1 MRTFWH
7 VIEAWAALCVLFV
20 LFRAWAGGMFETG
33 LEGWLLPFTKAR
45 KE

>member
-1 MRTFWH
+1 MRLLLH
-7 VIEAWAALCVLFV
+7 IAGGWAALLALFLV
-20 LFRAWAGGMFETG
+20 FRLWANGCFETG